1 MNPSPE
7 LRSAHRQ
14 RRASR
19 ESYGRLIGVSL
30 GPGDPGLIT
39 RRGWEVLNSDARWT
53 YPVKKAG
60 ELSYALDIALRAGL
74 ALPADAVALV
84 FPMTTKA
91 ELLARAWL
99 RAAADTVALLAEGRD
114 VLFLVEGDASTY
126 STFGHL
132 ARAVRELQ
140 PAIEVEVIA
149 GVSSYCASAARV
161 GRPIAEADETLAVFP
176 ASYGVEVIDRMLDE
190 FDSLVLLKVK
200 PMLDGLL
207 DLLERRG
214 IASHAVYVEK
224 VGTPDERVVQD
235 VLTLRGEAVPYLSL
249 MLLKNPGRAK
259 RASLRGCRAKNL
271 DQLVASSAG
280 ESMTHPALAASKTA
294 GAAA

>member
-1 MNPSPE
+1 MSK
-7 LRSAHRQ
+7 SF
-14 RRASR
+14 
-19 ESYGRLIGVSL
+19 GRLIGVSL

-39 RRGWEVLNSDARWT
+39 RRGWEVLNGDARWT
-53 YPVKKAG
+53 YPVKKEG
-60 ELSYALDIALRAGL
+60 EVSYALDIVLRAGL

-99 RAAADTVALLAEGRD
+99 KAAADTVALLADGRD

-140 PAIEVEVIA
+140 PAVEVEVIA
-149 GVSSYCASAARV
+149 GVSSYCASAARI

-176 ASYGVEVIDRMLDE
+176 ASYGVEVIDHMLDE

-200 PMLDGLL
+200 PMLEGVL
-207 DLLERRG
+207 DLLEKRG
-214 IASHAVYVEK
+214 IAQHAVYIEK

-235 VLTLRGEAVPYLSL
+235 VLTLRGETIPYLSL
-249 MLLKNPGRAK
+249 MLVKNPGREK
-259 RASLRGCRAKNL
+259 QPTLRGCRAK
-271 DQLVASSAG
+271 
-280 ESMTHPALAASKTA
+280 TA
-294 GAAA
+294 ETA

>member
-1 MNPSPE
+1 MSKNF
-7 LRSAHRQ
+7 
-14 RRASR
+14 
-19 ESYGRLIGVSL
+19 GRLIGVSL

-39 RRGWEVLNSDARWT
+39 RRGWEALNSGARWT

-60 ELSYALDIALRAGL
+60 EVSYALDITLRAGL
-74 ALPADAVALV
+74 TLPADAVALV

-99 RAAADTVALLAEGRD
+99 QAADETVRLLAEGRD

-140 PAIEVEVIA
+140 PSIEVEVIA

-161 GRPIAEADETLAVFP
+161 GTPIAEADETLAVFP
-176 ASYGVEVIDRMLDE
+176 ASYGVEVIDHMLDE

-200 PMLDGLL
+200 PMLEGLL
-207 DLLERRG
+207 DLLETRDL
-214 IASHAVYVEK
+214 AQHAVYVEK
-224 VGTPDERVVQD
+224 VGTPDERVVQN
-235 VLTLRGEAVPYLSL
+235 VLSLRGETIPYLSL
-249 MLLKNPGRAK
+249 MLVKNPGREK
-259 RASLRGCRAKNL
+259 RPVQRGCRSKAVSSSE
-271 DQLVASSAG
+271 VA
-280 ESMTHPALAASKTA
+280 
-294 GAAA
+294 

>member
-7 LRSAHRQ
+7 LRPAANQSRPNGQ
-14 RRASR
+14 R
-19 ESYGRLIGVSL
+19 YGRLIGVSL

-39 RRGWEVLNSDARWT
+39 RRGWDVLNGNARWT
-53 YPVKKAG
+53 YPVKKEG
-60 ELSYALDIALRAGL
+60 EVSYALDIVLRAGL

-99 RAAADTVALLAEGRD
+99 KAAADTVALLADGRD

-140 PAIEVEVIA
+140 PSVEVEVIA
-149 GVSSYCASAARV
+149 GVSSYCASAARI

-176 ASYGVEVIDRMLDE
+176 ASYGVEVIDHMLDE

-200 PMLDGLL
+200 PMLEGVL

-214 IASHAVYVEK
+214 IAQHAVYIEK

-235 VLTLRGEAVPYLSL
+235 VLTLRGETIPYLSL
-249 MLLKNPGRAK
+249 MLLKNPGREK
-259 RASLRGCRAKNL
+259 LPTLRGCRSK
-271 DQLVASSAG
+271 VAVGLAG
-280 ESMTHPALAASKTA
+280 DGTKPTASELSTDPAAEAA
-294 GAAA
+294 

>member
-1 MNPSPE
+1 M
-7 LRSAHRQ
+7 RIT
-14 RRASR
+14 
-19 ESYGRLIGVSL
+19 YGRLIGVSL

-39 RRGWEVLNSDARWT
+39 RRGWEALNGDARWT

-60 ELSYALDIALRAGL
+60 DASYALDIARRAGL
-74 ALPADAVALV
+74 VRPADALALV
-84 FPMTTKA
+84 FPMTTRP

-99 RAAADTVALLAEGRD
+99 KAADDTVRLLAEGRD

-149 GVSSYCASAARV
+149 GVSSYCASAARI
-161 GRPIAEADETLAVFP
+161 GLPIAEADETLAIFP
-176 ASYGVEVIDRMLDE
+176 ASYGVEVIDHMLDE

-200 PMLDGLL
+200 PMLDSLL

-214 IASHAVYVEK
+214 IARHAVYIEK

-235 VLTLRGEAVPYLSL
+235 VSRLRGETIPYLSL
-249 MLLKNPGRAK
+249 MLLKNPGRDK
-259 RASLRGCRAKNL
+259 RPTVRGCR
-271 DQLVASSAG
+271 
-280 ESMTHPALAASKTA
+280 SKTLVDA
-294 GAAA
+294 EPA